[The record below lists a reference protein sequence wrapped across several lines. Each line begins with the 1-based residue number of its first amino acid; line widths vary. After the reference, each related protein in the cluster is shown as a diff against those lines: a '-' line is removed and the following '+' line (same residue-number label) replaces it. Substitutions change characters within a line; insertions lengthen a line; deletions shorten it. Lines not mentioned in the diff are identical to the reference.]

1 MLHGYG
7 ASLLEG
13 ALLSLTVALSSLV
26 IAFALGLAGAVAK
39 LSRVRPLR
47 WLAQAYT
54 TLIRAVPDLVMM
66 LLVFYGGQVLV
77 NHLGDRFGWDYVDV
91 DPFVAG
97 VLTIGF
103 IFGAYFTEVLRG
115 AFLAVPPGQKEA
127 ALAFGMT
134 PRQVL
139 WRIVGPQML
148 RHALPGALVPV
159 TFAGDPDAANADFSK
174 NRALPSVSTQWAVT
188 EQVTLRGN
196 ELKETR
202 GPARRVGVR
211 LGPDTRRIILAEN
224 RFAGF
229 SVDVE
234 DKRPADA
241 QRPA

>member
-13 ALLSLTVALSSLV
+13 SLLTLAVALASLA
-26 IAFALGLAGAVAK
+26 IALVLGLFGAIAK

-47 WLAQAYT
+47 WLAQGYT

-66 LLVFYGGQVLV
+66 LTVFYGGQVLV
-77 NHLGDRFGWDYVDV
+77 NTIGDRLGWDYVDI

-115 AFLAVPPGQKEA
+115 AFLAVPAGQREA

-139 WRIVGPQML
+139 VRVVGPQML
-148 RHALPGALVPV
+148 RHALPGLSNNWLVMIKSTAIVSVIGLSDLMSRAGQAAGATREPFMFYLAAGGIYLAF
-159 TFAGDPDAANADFSK
+159 TSLSELAFAW
-174 NRALPSVSTQWAVT
+174 LQ
-188 EQVTLRGN
+188 
-196 ELKETR
+196 
-202 GPARRVGVR
+202 RRLAIGVR
-211 LGPDTRRIILAEN
+211 QVSL
-224 RFAGF
+224 
-229 SVDVE
+229 
-234 DKRPADA
+234 
-241 QRPA
+241 